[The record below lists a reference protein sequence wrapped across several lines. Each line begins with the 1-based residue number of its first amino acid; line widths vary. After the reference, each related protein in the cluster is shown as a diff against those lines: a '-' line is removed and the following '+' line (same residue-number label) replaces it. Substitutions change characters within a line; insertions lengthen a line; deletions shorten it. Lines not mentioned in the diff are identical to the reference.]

1 MLKRHNPHKLFKRDD
16 LLSMDREEML
26 RISEL
31 VSIVSDQVWSDY
43 TSEFEREQDLDELL
57 EAAQNGDDVYIG
69 VSFVDDG
76 HHELGRVLSYIIAY
90 ELPSDLD
97 SMRNDP
103 DTMESL
109 DAVGLTPEA
118 AVKILNGRKV
128 LYVADYSR
136 LRTEEAKLENAAL
149 FNSVLAFAMEGNFV
163 VSARCRKGTS
173 YKVLKRYADKGY
185 ITFLFDFATDS
196 AEYRHVVIEISQSS
210 RAVRFFRKYLLW
222 ANVAKEIGRK
232 FIARAIR
239 GGLSRIRNRRRRIGR
254 DR

>member
-26 RISEL
+26 RVSEL
-31 VSIVSDQVWSDY
+31 VSIVHDQVWSDD

-76 HHELGRVLSYIIAY
+76 RHELGRVLSYIIAY
-90 ELPSDLD
+90 ELPSDLE
-97 SMRNDP
+97 SMRDDP

-136 LRTEEAKLENAAL
+136 LRTEEAKRENAAL

-163 VSARCRKGTS
+163 VSARCRKATS
-173 YKVLKRYADKGY
+173 YKVLKR
-185 ITFLFDFATDS
+185 
-196 AEYRHVVIEISQSS
+196 
-210 RAVRFFRKYLLW
+210 
-222 ANVAKEIGRK
+222 
-232 FIARAIR
+232 
-239 GGLSRIRNRRRRIGR
+239 
-254 DR
+254 

>member
-1 MLKRHNPHKLFKRDD
+1 MLKRHNPHKLFKRDELMSTDRDELMRISD
-16 LLSMDREEML
+16 LVNVVHGQVWTWDSSRYEREE
-26 RISEL
+26 E
-31 VSIVSDQVWSDY
+31 
-43 TSEFEREQDLDELL
+43 LDELL
-57 EAAQNGDDVYIG
+57 EAAQRGEDVYIG
-69 VSFVDDG
+69 LSFVEEG
-76 HHELGRVLSYIIAY
+76 PHEIGKVLSYIIAY
-90 ELPSDLD
+90 ELPSDLE
-97 SMRNDP
+97 SIQNDP

-118 AVKILNGRKV
+118 AVKLLNGRKA

-136 LRTEEAKLENAAL
+136 LPTEEAKLENAAL

-163 VSARCRKGTS
+163 VSARCRKKTS

-185 ITFLFDFATDS
+185 VTFLFEFGSDS
-196 AEYRHVVIEISQSS
+196 DDYRNVVIEINQNS
-210 RAVRFFRKYLLW
+210 RTVQFFRKYLLW
-222 ANVAKEIGRK
+222 ANVAKEIGRR